1 MLIIF
6 NNNNNNDDDDDNN
19 NNDDNDN
26 NKVLYTCPTY
36 SFSYTDITIT
46 YMSLTKTYT
55 LCLLYFVLK
64 TLK

>member
-19 NNDDNDN
+19 E
-26 NKVLYTCPTY
+26 VLYTCPTY

-46 YMSLTKTYT
+46 YM
-55 LCLLYFVLK
+55 
-64 TLK
+64 